1 MSALFTLK
9 KLFFLKNKDRFKEM
23 KKIEYMAPEMEILRL
38 SMNATILQISTGAG
52 DPVIHTGDDNVP
64 GDDDPVIDD

>member
-1 MSALFTLK
+1 
-9 KLFFLKNKDRFKEM
+9 M
-23 KKIEYMAPEMEILRL
+23 KKIAYISPEMEILRL

-52 DPVIHTGDDNVP
+52 DPVIHTDDGNVP